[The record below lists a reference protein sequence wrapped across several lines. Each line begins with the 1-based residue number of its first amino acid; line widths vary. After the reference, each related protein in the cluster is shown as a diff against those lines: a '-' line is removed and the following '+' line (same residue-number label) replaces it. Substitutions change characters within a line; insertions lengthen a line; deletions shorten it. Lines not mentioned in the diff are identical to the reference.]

1 MSTTTTTRTSA
12 RGGGRV
18 AGIVLV
24 SIGGLVGLLIM
35 LGGLAAMGAHA
46 FLRDDDGYYTTD
58 TESFAS
64 RGYAVTSGDVDLG
77 RESVG
82 VDIGELNT
90 SVKFTG
96 ESRRPLFLGI
106 GPSTD
111 VARYL
116 AGVPYSQVDDLHER
130 GPTYTQVV
138 GRRSPRTPPSAQ
150 PFWVATSAGPGTQSV
165 DFDLESGNWT
175 VVAMNADGS
184 RGLAFDGEAG
194 AKLSWLLWVGL
205 GLFIVGL
212 VITASCGYAVYR
224 LSGGRGE
231 PTAPRAPAA
240 PPPPP
245 PPQ

>member
-1 MSTTTTTRTSA
+1 MSSTTTASSN
-12 RGGGRV
+12 RGGGGRI

-24 SIGGLVGLLIM
+24 SIGGLIGLLIM
-35 LGGLAAMGAHA
+35 LGGLAAIGAHA

-64 RGYAVTSGDVDLG
+64 RGYAITSEDVDLG

-82 VDIGELNT
+82 IDIGELNT

-96 ESRRPLFLGI
+96 ESRQPLFLGI

-130 GPTYTQVV
+130 GPTYTQIP
-138 GRRSPRTPPSAQ
+138 GRSAPRKAPGAQ
-150 PFWVATSAGPGTQSV
+150 SFWAASSAGAGTQTV
-165 DFDLESGNWT
+165 DFGLESGNWT

-184 RGLAFDGEAG
+184 RGVAFNGEAG
-194 AKLSWLLWVGL
+194 AKLSWLLWAGL
-205 GLFIVGL
+205 GVFIVGL
-212 VITASCGYAVYR
+212 VIFASCAYAVYR

-231 PTAPRAPAA
+231 PSA

-245 PPQ
+245 APPAPQ